1 MSAISDT
8 IRCSRKTIEHF
19 RSSGDFDYYSQK
31 AVPVASGSG
40 SGDGNYSNWDPGD
53 LPDISISN
61 SFRLSSSLTWIIV
74 ILILLTIAA
83 FVFYILYKK
92 GAFDKKVKIAE
103 EEEEQPVDELAI
115 EGRDLADELETAR
128 LAADWPA
135 CVRLIYLKSL
145 KHLCDCGI
153 LVWNAEK
160 TPAEYSLE
168 AHILP
173 FSQLSNLFMRVR
185 YGLYEVGSDDYSE
198 AEALSEQVDAKTPH
212 EEPESQFTS
221 TTEDNARGVK
231 TSSKDEEG
239 GER

>member
-40 SGDGNYSNWDPGD
+40 SGYENNPNWDSMD
-53 LPDISISN
+53 LPDVPNISG
-61 SFRLSSSLTWIIV
+61 FSSSLAWIIV

-92 GAFDKKVKIAE
+92 GAFDKKVKTTEDENE
-103 EEEEQPVDELAI
+103 EPENELAI
-115 EGRDLADELETAR
+115 EGRDLEDELETAR
-128 LAADWPA
+128 LAGDWPA
-135 CVRLIYLKSL
+135 CVRLVYLKSL
-145 KHLCDCGI
+145 KHLCDSGK
-153 LVWNAEK
+153 LTWNAEK

-168 AHILP
+168 ARILP
-173 FSQLSNLFMRVR
+173 FSKLTNLFMRVR
-185 YGLYEVGSDDYSE
+185 YGLYEVGSDDYAE
-198 AEALSEQVDAKTPH
+198 AEAFAEEVVALTPA
-212 EEPESQFTS
+212 EEPESSCGTPTGSFAGDDGNTS
-221 TTEDNARGVK
+221 P
-231 TSSKDEEG
+231 SDEKG